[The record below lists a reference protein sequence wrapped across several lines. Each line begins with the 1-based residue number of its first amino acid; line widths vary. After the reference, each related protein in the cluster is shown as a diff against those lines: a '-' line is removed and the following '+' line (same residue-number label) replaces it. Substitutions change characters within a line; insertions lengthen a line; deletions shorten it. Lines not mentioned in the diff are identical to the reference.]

1 MSYVLKDH
9 LGSLYATVTNGDVEY
24 YSFDA
29 WGRDRNHNTLQYDNI
44 STTFD
49 RGFCMHEHYR
59 DFGLINMNG
68 RMYDPV
74 VGRMLSPDI
83 VIQNPE
89 YSQSYNRYSYCLNNP
104 LRFTDP
110 SGYVVTIPPEYLL
123 MNLYST
129 DINKYRKKIKRL
141 GVDPNTISV
150 DYNTDLSQDGLL
162 FKTISWKEIGVDDPE
177 DIHYLDVFEYDFSD
191 AINNEQSYP
200 MSCIAYA
207 FMQHELRFSYGNR
220 NISEDKIM
228 QKFHDSYDSGLFI
241 DKVMDSYFMDNSKA
255 YGGYDYFHLGNFDIK
270 VNNIDALPENIYR
283 FISTNTAISLEMKHS
298 IYSNHVVNIHKSF
311 RYHKGNQRKY
321 EYDYYMWDRNETHDQ
336 IKNNL
341 MKYIILYPKN

>member
-1 MSYVLKDH
+1 MTHNDTSAMNYVLKDH
-9 LGSLYATVTNGDVEY
+9 IGSLYATVTDGEVEY

-29 WGRDRNHNTLQYDNI
+29 WGRERNHNTLQYDNI

-89 YSQSYNRYSYCLNNP
+89 YSQSYNRYSYCFNNP
-104 LRFTDP
+104 LKYIDP
-110 SGYVVTIPPEYLL
+110 SGYVVTIPPEYLK

-150 DYNTDLSQDGLL
+150 DYNTDLLQDGLL

-177 DIHYLDVFEYDFSD
+177 DIHYLDVFE
-191 AINNEQSYP
+191 
-200 MSCIAYA
+200 
-207 FMQHELRFSYGNR
+207 
-220 NISEDKIM
+220 
-228 QKFHDSYDSGLFI
+228 
-241 DKVMDSYFMDNSKA
+241 
-255 YGGYDYFHLGNFDIK
+255 K
-270 VNNIDALPENIYR
+270 VNNIDALPKNIYR

-321 EYDYYMWDRNETHDQ
+321 EYDYYMWGRNETHDQ

>member
-1 MSYVLKDH
+1 MNYVLKDH
-9 LGSLYATVTNGDVEY
+9 IGSLYATITDGEVEY

-83 VIQNPE
+83 VIQNPK
-89 YSQSYNRYSYCLNNP
+89 YSQSYNRYTYCFNNP

-177 DIHYLDVFEYDFSD
+177 DIHYLDVFE
-191 AINNEQSYP
+191 
-200 MSCIAYA
+200 
-207 FMQHELRFSYGNR
+207 
-220 NISEDKIM
+220 
-228 QKFHDSYDSGLFI
+228 
-241 DKVMDSYFMDNSKA
+241 
-255 YGGYDYFHLGNFDIK
+255 K

-321 EYDYYMWDRNETHDQ
+321 EYDYYMWGRNETHDQ

-341 MKYIILYPKN
+341 MKYIVLFPKK